1 MSELVHK
8 EADYDGTSMQF
19 TLSGLTPGKIYK
31 ISNLAQ
37 NSIGSSPL
45 SDYVMIG
52 ATVLPDPP
60 A

>member
-31 ISNLAQ
+31 ISNLA
-37 NSIGSSPL
+37 
-45 SDYVMIG
+45 
-52 ATVLPDPP
+52 
-60 A
+60 